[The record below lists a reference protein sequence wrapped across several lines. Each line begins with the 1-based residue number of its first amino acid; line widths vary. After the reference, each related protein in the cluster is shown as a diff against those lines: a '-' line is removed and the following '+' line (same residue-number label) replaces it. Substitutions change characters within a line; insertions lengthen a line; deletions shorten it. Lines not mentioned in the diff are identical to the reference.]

1 MTKYYEV
8 EAVNKILEDLFN
20 EPEYQHKGETF
31 YVGVATVKQ
40 ELLGLSTVELDTNK
54 KGKWT
59 YKGNYPTDNRMF
71 ECSVCGK
78 WAKEDSKYCP
88 HCSTPMD
95 IGGAIT

>member
-1 MTKYYEV
+1 MAKYYEV

-20 EPEYQHKGETF
+20 EPAYQHEYENF
-31 YVGVATVKQ
+31 YVGVDTVKQ
-40 ELLGLSTVELDTNK
+40 ELLSLSTVELDPNK
-54 KGKWT
+54 KGKQI
-59 YKGNYPTDNRMF
+59 YQGIYPTDSRMF

-95 IGGAIT
+95 IGGAMT